1 MKDVYII
8 EAKRTPIGSFLGNLS
23 EFFGHT
29 TWGDCDKRDITR
41 TEAGIRCHRFGLG
54 HRDRKL

>member
-8 EAKRTPIGSFLGNLS
+8 EAKRTPIGSFFRQPFGV
-23 EFFGHT
+23 FGHA
-29 TWGDCDKRDITR
+29 TWGDCDKRDITSNE
-41 TEAGIRCHRFGLG
+41 TGIRYHLIGLG